1 MTLIS
6 INFVLPES
14 NRIHMR
20 ETLIRKFLEET
31 PGTGTGDNA
40 SRYQYNVETY
50 NEYGIF
56 LKRPTRLNKGF
67 DFTVNIKNVYFRN
80 LKTYSNPSHKDIF
93 SALEYCKHSYPDEYQ
108 KVRNAIEHIYYCY
121 AIDLN
126 NINAYFLDFA
136 QNTHPIQ
143 IILLAIK
150 WLFLEQDCAY
160 WNYSGRTMLFQGLK
174 EWDLA

>member
-1 MTLIS
+1 MPLTI
-6 INFVLPES
+6 IDFYLPAN

-20 ETLIRKFLEET
+20 NTLIAKFLEEA
-31 PGTGTGDNA
+31 PGSGTGNSA

-67 DFTVNIKNVYFRN
+67 DFTVNIKNVFFKN
-80 LKTYSNPSHKDIF
+80 LRIYSEPSHRDVF
-93 SALEYCKHSYPDEYQ
+93 NALEYCKNTYPDEYYNV
-108 KVRNAIEHIYYCY
+108 KNAIECIYSCNN
-121 AIDLN
+121 IDLN
-126 NINAYFLDFA
+126 NINAYFIDFA
-136 QNTHPIQ
+136 QNIHPIQ

-160 WNYSGRTMLFQGLK
+160 WNYSGRAMLFHELQ
-174 EWDLA
+174 ERDLA